1 MRHFSFRLLA
11 ASMAAF
17 IALPVVAP
25 LACRVPK
32 AIEITQPDRERMSQF
47 DSSRVRALGEALLS
61 TNANDRAI
69 LSALFTPAVEAI
81 ETMPDG
87 DYRCRTVKL
96 GGLLP
101 LTPYGYFA
109 CRVSEEGTR
118 IEKTSGSQRFT
129 GTLTPT
135 PGALF
140 YHGALHYNDDPA
152 LAYGDDPDMNQV
164 GCVYKIEY
172 LDIYR
177 LELPHPLYESSHDV
191 IELIAAQ

>member
-32 AIEITQPDRERMSQF
+32 AVEITQPDRDRISLFET
-47 DSSRVRALGEALLS
+47 SRVRALGEALQS
-61 TNANDRAI
+61 TSAADRAI
-69 LSALFTPAVEAI
+69 LSALFTPALEPFEA
-81 ETMPDG
+81 MPDG
-87 DYRCRTVKL
+87 DYRCRTIKL

-101 LTPYGYFA
+101 LTPYGFFA
-109 CRVSEEGTR
+109 CRVSEDGTR

-135 PGALF
+135 PGAMF
-140 YHGALHYNDDPA
+140 YNGALHYNDDPA
-152 LAYGDDPDMNQV
+152 LAYGDNAEMNQV
-164 GCVYKIEY
+164 GCVYKIQH
-172 LDIYR
+172 LDTYR
-177 LELPHPLYESSHDV
+177 IELPYPLYESSHDV
-191 IELIAAQ
+191 IEMIATN